1 MHRTAVR
8 VATSSACGE
17 PPQWGR
23 LVSRAAVCTM
33 YLLFAYAH
41 IASLERDGFRLSVAL
56 LGLFETVMVVLVFA
70 RRPTDEVD
78 RSPLAVV
85 AGLAGSF
92 AALGLRPVAGGNELM
107 VGEIVQVAGVLVQL
121 GASLSLGRSFGLVP
135 ANRGVKTGG
144 LYRWVRHPFYLAYLV
159 NQLGYVASNPS
170 AANGLVLL
178 VGLGF
183 QVVRIRYEERLL
195 GRDPAYASYAGGV
208 RWHLVPGVW

>member
-1 MHRTAVR
+1 MHRWGIV
-8 VATSSACGE
+8 
-17 PPQWGR
+17 GR
-23 LVSRAAVCTM
+23 LVPKAAVCTM
-33 YLLFAYAH
+33 YILFAAAH
-41 IASLERDGFRLSVAL
+41 ITSLERDGFRLSVAL
-56 LGLFETVMVVLVFA
+56 LGLFETVMVVMVFA
-70 RRPTDEVD
+70 RRHTDEVD
-78 RSPLAVV
+78 RSPLAVI

-92 AALGLRPVAGGNELM
+92 AALGFRPVAGGNELL

-170 AANGLVLL
+170 TANGIVLL

-195 GRDPAYASYAGGV
+195 GRDPAYRSYAGGV
-208 RWHLVPGVW
+208 RWHLVPGLW